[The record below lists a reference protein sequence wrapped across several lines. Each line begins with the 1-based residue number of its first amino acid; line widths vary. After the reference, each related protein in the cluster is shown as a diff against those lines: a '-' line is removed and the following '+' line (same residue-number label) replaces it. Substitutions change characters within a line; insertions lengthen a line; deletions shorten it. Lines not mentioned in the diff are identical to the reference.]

1 MEITWSFPF
10 AELFH
15 IFKANQ
21 DLTRAS
27 KRGNESRKCSTV
39 LQNVLEAMI
48 PELNIRNIMKYHRT
62 EKSKQIQ
69 TRNIIFSKYHECI
82 LYHCELCDRKIQ
94 TNTAPKHHIQ
104 DHGAFCLIVIFVTQK
119 IQINTNLNQ
128 HNRDHE
134 AFYIIKKFLTKK
146 SKQILI

>member
-27 KRGNESRKCSTV
+27 KQGNESRKCSM
-39 LQNVLEAMI
+39 QNVLEAMI
-48 PELNIRNIMKYHRT
+48 PELNIRNIMKYHRN
-62 EKSKQIQ
+62 ERSKQIH
-69 TRNIIFSKYHECI
+69 TRNIIFSKYHESI

-104 DHGAFCLIVIFVTQK
+104 DHGAFYLIVIFVTQK
-119 IQINTNLNQ
+119 IEINTNLKQ
-128 HNRDHE
+128 HNQDHE
-134 AFYIIKKFLTKK
+134 AFIIKFLMKK

>member
-62 EKSKQIQ
+62 ERSKQIH
-69 TRNIIFSKYHECI
+69 TWNIIFSNI
-82 LYHCELCDRKIQ
+82 M
-94 TNTAPKHHIQ
+94 N
-104 DHGAFCLIVIFVTQK
+104 
-119 IQINTNLNQ
+119 
-128 HNRDHE
+128 
-134 AFYIIKKFLTKK
+134 AFYIEGGSYFVGRRFWVFSIVESTTFKMRKL
-146 SKQILI
+146 